1 MNKTHNTTHAL
12 TTKGLCFS
20 YGKTPTLEN
29 INIEL
34 GSGKFYGIIGP
45 NGCGKTTLLDLLTGN
60 KTPSAGTVHLFD
72 RPLTSYK
79 KRDLA
84 TRLAL
89 VPQEYDT
96 GFGFSVEEVVLM
108 GRHPYIPRFSS
119 PTPLD
124 WEHVDRAMEA
134 IGITAMRDRY
144 TSTLSGGQKQR
155 AVVARALAQDTPLL
169 LFDEATSSLDIKY
182 TLQIFNLARFLID
195 SQDRTIIAVM
205 HNLNLAAAYCD
216 EILIMDKGT
225 IVSAGSTSTTLTS
238 EVIREVFGVESNT
251 GWDEYNQ
258 SYQISFRYR
267 GDVQ

>member
-1 MNKTHNTTHAL
+1 MNKPIAL
-12 TTKGLCFS
+12 ATKGLCFS
-20 YGKTPTLEN
+20 YGKVPTLEN
-29 INIEL
+29 IDVEL
-34 GSGKFYGIIGP
+34 TSGKFYGIIGP

-60 KTPSAGTVHLFD
+60 KIPSAGTVQLFD
-72 RPLTSYK
+72 RPLSSYG

-84 TRLAL
+84 TLIAL

-119 PTPLD
+119 PTPND
-124 WEHVDRAMEA
+124 WEHVDKAMEA

-182 TLQIFNLARFLID
+182 TLQIFDLARDLVD
-195 SQDRTIIAVM
+195 SHGRTIIAVM

-216 EILIMDKGT
+216 EILIMDRGK
-225 IVSAGSTSTTLTS
+225 IVSFGSTSTTLTA
-238 EVIREVFGVESNT
+238 EVIREVFGVESNIA
-251 GWDEYNQ
+251 WDEYNQ

-267 GDVQ
+267 GDTE

>member
-1 MNKTHNTTHAL
+1 MSKPVAL
-12 TTKGLCFS
+12 STNGLSFS
-20 YGKTPTLEN
+20 YGKVPTLRILTSRSTPEN
-29 INIEL
+29 FTESL
-34 GSGKFYGIIGP
+34 VLMAVE
-45 NGCGKTTLLDLLTGN
+45 KTTFLDLLTGN

-72 RPLTSYK
+72 KPLSSYG

-84 TRLAL
+84 TLLAL

-119 PTPLD
+119 PTPKD

-134 IGITAMRDRY
+134 IGILAMRNRY

-182 TLQIFNLARFLID
+182 TLQIFNLARDLVN
-195 SQDRTIIAVM
+195 SHGRTIVAVM

-216 EILIMDKGT
+216 EILIMDRGK
-225 IVSAGSTSTTLTS
+225 IVGAGNTSSTLTA
-238 EVIREVFGVESNT
+238 EIVREIFGVDSNIA
-251 GWDEYNQ
+251 WDEYNQ
-258 SYQISFRYR
+258 SYQISFRY
-267 GDVQ
+267 GGNNH